1 MYLII
6 NNLKK
11 ENIFLNEK
19 QDNNILQGSD
29 FYRIQYSDENIT
41 LNSIY
46 LKYKFRNIKINK
58 YFNKLKCLFPKKIN
72 EENKKKINN
81 IEKTILDKY
90 KPFLINREQNFI
102 INEQI
107 IQNYIKIVINDKNI
121 DCEKIRDL
129 DVVLKISGIWVDKK
143 KYGLTFRFLIP

>member
-1 MYLII
+1 MYIII

-19 QDNNILQGSD
+19 QENNILQGSD

-46 LKYKFRNIKINK
+46 LKFKFYDIKINK
-58 YFNKLKCLFPKKIN
+58 YFNKLKCVFPKQKN
-72 EENKKKINN
+72 EECIKQINN
-81 IEKTILDKY
+81 VEKIILDKY
-90 KPFLINREQNFI
+90 KPFLINRAQNFI

-107 IQNYIKIVINDKNI
+107 IQNYIKIVINNKDN
-121 DCEKIRDL
+121 DYENTGDL
-129 DVVLKISGIWVDKK
+129 DVILKISGIWVDKK
-143 KYGLTFRFLIP
+143 NYGLTFRFLIS

>member
-72 EENKKKINN
+72 EECIKKINN

>member
-6 NNLKK
+6 NNLNK

-19 QDNNILQGSD
+19 QENNILQGSD

-46 LKYKFRNIKINK
+46 LKFKFYNIKINK
-58 YFNKLKCLFPKKIN
+58 YFNKLKCLFPKKRN
-72 EENKKKINN
+72 EDCIKKINN